1 MNEKGRLK
9 QIEELVASHG
19 IMIHELK
26 TMTLRLSE
34 IVMID
39 RRRLELLER
48 PWWKR
53 IFALG

>member
-1 MNEKGRLK
+1 MNEKDRLM
-9 QIEELVASHG
+9 QIEELVAGHE

-26 TMTLRLSE
+26 TMNLRLSE

-39 RRRLELLER
+39 RRRLELLKR

-53 IFALG
+53 IFALD

>member
-1 MNEKGRLK
+1 MREGDRLK
-9 QIEELVASHG
+9 QIGELVADRE

-26 TMTLRLSE
+26 NMNLRLSE

-39 RRRLELLER
+39 RKRLELLEK

-53 IFALG
+53 IFAVS